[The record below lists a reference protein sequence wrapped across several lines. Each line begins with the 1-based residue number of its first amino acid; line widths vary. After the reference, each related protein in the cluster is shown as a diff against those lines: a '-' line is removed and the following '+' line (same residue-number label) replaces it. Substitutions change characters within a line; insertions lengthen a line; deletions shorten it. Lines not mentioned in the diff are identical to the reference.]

1 MFLLGGGVSA
11 APARG
16 RAPAPATGWYNHAP
30 RTNNKTNAFNCVL
43 IWAVAHIETLRPD
56 SHRSELA
63 LKSKVHDTTRSKH
76 ANVARGKIGQKGEL
90 VRHEKTLLGR
100 SDTGVVK
107 NGRNLNVP

>member
-1 MFLLGGGVSA
+1 MLKCVFLYESCILTRRWRL
-11 APARG
+11 RG
-16 RAPAPATGWYNHAP
+16 TGAGPPAPATGWYNHAP
-30 RTNNKTNAFNCVL
+30 RTNNKTNAFNGVL

-90 VRHEKTLLGR
+90 VRHEKR
-100 SDTGVVK
+100 
-107 NGRNLNVP
+107 RN